1 MLLNFLN
8 FLNINKSN
16 NKSNNKTDIKDIEN
30 IDNNNIIDDE
40 NQIYKTYEKEPII
53 VTDSIKEVTIKEV
66 VEIIP
71 IGNKKSKQ
79 NIKKIVTQRLK

>member
-8 FLNINKSN
+8 FLNINKNSNKN
-16 NKSNNKTDIKDIEN
+16 NKKDIKSIK
-30 IDNNNIIDDE
+30 NNHIIDDE
-40 NQIYKTYEKEPII
+40 EQVYKTYEKEPII
-53 VTDSIKEVTIKEV
+53 VTDGIKEVTIKEV

-79 NIKKIVTQRLK
+79 NIKKTVTQRLK

>member
-8 FLNINKSN
+8 FLNINKNSNKNN
-16 NKSNNKTDIKDIEN
+16 NKKDIKSIK
-30 IDNNNIIDDE
+30 NNHIIDDE
-40 NQIYKTYEKEPII
+40 EQVYKTYEKEPII
-53 VTDSIKEVTIKEV
+53 VTDGIKEVTIKEV

-79 NIKKIVTQRLK
+79 NIKKTVTQRLK

>member
-8 FLNINKSN
+8 FLNINKNSNKNN
-16 NKSNNKTDIKDIEN
+16 NKKDIKSIK
-30 IDNNNIIDDE
+30 NNHIIDDE
-40 NQIYKTYEKEPII
+40 EQVYKTYEKEPII
-53 VTDSIKEVTIKEV
+53 VTDGIKEVTIKEV

>member
-8 FLNINKSN
+8 FLNINKNS
-16 NKSNNKTDIKDIEN
+16 NKSNNKKDIKSIK
-30 IDNNNIIDDE
+30 NNHIIDDE
-40 NQIYKTYEKEPII
+40 EQVYKTYEKEPII
-53 VTDSIKEVTIKEV
+53 VTDGIKEVTIKEV

-79 NIKKIVTQRLK
+79 NIKKTVTQRLK

>member
-8 FLNINKSN
+8 FLNINKNSNKN
-16 NKSNNKTDIKDIEN
+16 NKKDIKN
-30 IDNNNIIDDE
+30 IKNNHIIDDE
-40 NQIYKTYEKEPII
+40 EQVYKTYEKEPII
-53 VTDSIKEVTIKEV
+53 VTDGIKEVTIKEV

>member
-8 FLNINKSN
+8 FLNINKNSNKN
-16 NKSNNKTDIKDIEN
+16 NKKDIKSIK
-30 IDNNNIIDDE
+30 NNHIIDDE
-40 NQIYKTYEKEPII
+40 EQVYKTYEKEPII
-53 VTDSIKEVTIKEV
+53 VTNGIKEVTIKEV

-79 NIKKIVTQRLK
+79 NIKKTVTQRLK

>member
-8 FLNINKSN
+8 FLNINKNSNKN
-16 NKSNNKTDIKDIEN
+16 NKKDIKSIK
-30 IDNNNIIDDE
+30 NNHIIDDE
-40 NQIYKTYEKEPII
+40 EQVYKTYEKEPII
-53 VTDSIKEVTIKEV
+53 VTDGIKEVTIKEI

-79 NIKKIVTQRLK
+79 NIKKTVTQRLK

>member
-8 FLNINKSN
+8 FLNINKNSNKN
-16 NKSNNKTDIKDIEN
+16 NKKDIKSIK
-30 IDNNNIIDDE
+30 NNHIIDDE
-40 NQIYKTYEKEPII
+40 EQVYKTYEKEPII
-53 VTDSIKEVTIKEV
+53 VTDGIKEVTIKEV